1 MKNQG
6 FKTFGVMIDMS
17 RNAVMS
23 VGGLK
28 RYLPLLK
35 KMGYNT
41 VMLYT
46 EDTYEIEGEPYF
58 GYMRG
63 RYSKQELCEL
73 DAFAQ
78 SIGIELIPCVQT
90 LAHLNQ
96 AVRWNVFPV
105 DTGDIMLT
113 DDERTYTFIDK
124 MLKSL
129 SETFK
134 SRRIHV
140 GMDEAAMLGRG
151 KHTDLFGYEE
161 GYSIIKRH
169 VKRVKQIAEKYGY
182 EIMIWSDMYFRT
194 WNKNHDYYVDEKVK
208 LPDEVI
214 SAYDPD
220 IIPVYWD
227 YYHHEEEIYDAM
239 FYNHS
244 QLSDKTWF
252 AGGVWTWKG
261 FLPSIS
267 FSLKTML
274 PAIRSAKRNGIEN
287 FIMTMWGDAGG
298 ECSMFS
304 ALPGLHYLAEYSRGN
319 TDEESI
325 KRKFKS
331 YFGVDYDD
339 FLLLEAPNRLFPENE
354 KDKYNPINPTK
365 YMLYSDVFNGV
376 YDYTVTA
383 GDGEKFAPIAKKLS
397 DVAKKTR
404 KYGYLFKTASKLC
417 ELLSVKYDLG
427 VKTRAAYKSG
437 DKAELLRLAN
447 EEYKDAIRL
456 MREFGDVYEK
466 QWFYDNKTIGFDVQ
480 DLRIGGAERRLS
492 AARRR
497 LLDYALG
504 KIELIEELECEILP
518 VEDVNAGQP
527 ISLNFMEKMF
537 TQNVI

>member
-23 VGGLK
+23 VDGLK

-129 SETFK
+129 SETFT

-194 WNKNHDYYVDEKVK
+194 WNENHDYYVNEKVK

-227 YYHHEEEIYDAM
+227 YYHYEEEIYDAM

-274 PAIRSAKRNGIEN
+274 PAIRSAKKNGIEN

-339 FLLLEAPNRLFPENE
+339 FLLLEEPNRLFPENE

-383 GDGEKFAPIAKKLS
+383 GDADKFAPIAKKLS
-397 DVAKKTR
+397 AVAKKTR